1 MTAVL
6 LVPRLCSGF
15 NNATWSKCAWN
26 FHLLHIQVSTS
37 RIKFFFLGCIFNGT
51 SPNTWNQKNFLD
63 SEAFFIHWQSEI
75 FGRNWFSLLFCL
87 LNQHICTCSVNNQK
101 WSAAHQERGL
111 LSQLVG
117 FFSPPLKSLLKGFW
131 PLAQESCPKMP
142 DVLHSQVLQCKQCS
156 VPWEQGGPSP
166 IFLRGGKKN
175 LPTLK
180 RAQ

>member
-1 MTAVL
+1 M
-6 LVPRLCSGF
+6 SGTSTYCVYRCPQ
-15 NNATWSKCAWN
+15 AESDVWN
-26 FHLLHIQVSTS
+26 
-37 RIKFFFLGCIFNGT
+37 CIFMAYIQILGVRR
-51 SPNTWNQKNFLD
+51 NFW
-63 SEAFFIHWQSEI
+63 IHKPFYTLTI
-75 FGRNWFSLLFCL
+75 RNYLKETGFSLLFCL
-87 LNQHICTCSVNNQK
+87 LNQHICACSVNNQK

-131 PLAQESCPKMP
+131 PLTQESCPKMP

-166 IFLRGGKKN
+166 FFLRGKKKS
-175 LPTLK
+175 PYSE